1 MRVVSRLSASV
12 KGGRM
17 VGRRAAS
24 IALPIAGVRP
34 LRRVQGQ
41 QRNEHGLKAH
51 PSYTRK
57 RRQTFERSGVSIMA
71 QLQGRVALVTGSGRG
86 IGRAIAL
93 AFAAEGA
100 KVAVTA
106 RTAAELQ
113 EVMAASR
120 ARGGEAVAVTTDVA
134 DRAAVRS
141 LVGQVQEALGPVEI
155 LVNNAGIGSSADPR
169 PVLEYDD
176 AFWDLTLAVNL
187 TAPYLLCKAVL
198 PGMVARRWGRIIN
211 VASINSRI
219 PSPHAVAYVA
229 SKHGLLGLTRALA
242 LEVAKDGITV
252 NAICPGPVHTVMN
265 DRRVAYDAQRLGV
278 SFEEQERSMTL
289 LGRRIEPDEI
299 APLAVYLAGD
309 DARMMTGQALN
320 LDGGICMA

>member
-1 MRVVSRLSASV
+1 
-12 KGGRM
+12 
-17 VGRRAAS
+17 
-24 IALPIAGVRP
+24 
-34 LRRVQGQ
+34 
-41 QRNEHGLKAH
+41 
-51 PSYTRK
+51 
-57 RRQTFERSGVSIMA
+57 MA
-71 QLQGRVALVTGSGRG
+71 KLQGRVALVTGGGRG
-86 IGRAIAL
+86 IGRAVAV

-113 EVMAASR
+113 EVVAAAR
-120 ARGGEAVAVTTDVA
+120 AAGGEAVAVTTDVA
-134 DRAAVRS
+134 DRAAVQHLLGR
-141 LVGQVQEALGPVEI
+141 VQETLGPVEV

-211 VASINSRI
+211 VASINSRL
-219 PSPHAVAYVA
+219 PTLHGAAYVA
-229 SKHGLLGLTRALA
+229 SKHGLLGLTRVLA

-252 NAICPGPVHTVMN
+252 NAICPGPVHTAMN
-265 DRRVAYDAQRLGV
+265 DKRVAYDAQRRGV

-299 APLAVYLAGD
+299 APLAVYLASD

>member
-1 MRVVSRLSASV
+1 
-12 KGGRM
+12 
-17 VGRRAAS
+17 
-24 IALPIAGVRP
+24 
-34 LRRVQGQ
+34 
-41 QRNEHGLKAH
+41 
-51 PSYTRK
+51 
-57 RRQTFERSGVSIMA
+57 MA
-71 QLQGRVALVTGSGRG
+71 RLQGRVALVTGGGRG

-113 EVMAASR
+113 EVVATIR
-120 ARGGEAVAVTTDVA
+120 AHAGEAVAVTADVA
-134 DRAAVRS
+134 DRAAVQN
-141 LVGQVQEALGPVEI
+141 LLGQAQEALGPVEI

-169 PVLEYDD
+169 PVVEYDD

-198 PGMVARRWGRIIN
+198 PGMLARRWGRIIN
-211 VASINSRI
+211 IASINSRI
-219 PSPHAVAYVA
+219 PSPHAAAYVA
-229 SKHGLLGLTRALA
+229 SKHGLLGLTRVLA

-278 SFEEQERSMTL
+278 SFQEQERSMTL
-289 LGRRIEPDEI
+289 VGRRIEPDEI